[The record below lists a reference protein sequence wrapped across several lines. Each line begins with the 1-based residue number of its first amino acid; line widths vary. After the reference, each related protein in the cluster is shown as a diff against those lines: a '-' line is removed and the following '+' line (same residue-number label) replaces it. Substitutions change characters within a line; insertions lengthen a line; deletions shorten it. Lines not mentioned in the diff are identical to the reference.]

1 MFLLLFINTALAGD
15 ESDTV
20 TPENRTE
27 IFNSL
32 SEECEDLKD
41 PSELRLFS
49 SPLGADGTLVQAICE
64 NFSYNI
70 SSAFFH
76 LKSDGALELLHF
88 RHPLFRFHLETV
100 EETEGEIERTVID
113 AVDGYNFQST
123 LINASFDTE
132 TQVLS
137 SYEKGRGPGD
147 SFTEG
152 AWQWLSASGFTLKS
166 YAADRSLDG
175 KISSSQVFPEPETLK
190 PALTL
195 TAETAIPFVQENLR
209 LLLKRDIRMWDQLT
223 DEVLVPSGYW
233 ALGFKIMYPENVDIW
248 QAGFPGHE
256 IWLNEAWIQSLPEN
270 IRQVTEVKTEQIRD
284 LRGFPIEDFA
294 DKSKRP
300 KNPPL
305 ANVQVITFEM
315 KQSTSGNPGP
325 RGRTQVILHQD
336 KLYWE
341 PFRW

>member
-1 MFLLLFINTALAGD
+1 MFFLLLINTALSAD
-15 ESDTV
+15 ENDLTPPLS
-20 TPENRTE
+20 PENRTQ
-27 IFNSL
+27 IINFL

-64 NFSYNI
+64 SFSYNV
-70 SSAFFH
+70 SSAYFQ
-76 LKSDGALELLHF
+76 LKPDGSLESLSF
-88 RHPLFRFHLETV
+88 RHPVFRFHLETD
-100 EETEGEIERTVID
+100 GEIERTVID
-113 AVDGYNFQST
+113 FIDGYTFQNK
-123 LINASFDTE
+123 LINSIFDTE

-147 SFTEG
+147 SFTTGE
-152 AWQWLSASGFTLKS
+152 WQWVSGSGFTLKS

-175 KISSSQVFPEPETLK
+175 KISASQVFPEPESLK
-190 PALTL
+190 SALTL
-195 TAETAIPFVQENLR
+195 TAETAIRFVQENLG
-209 LLLKRDIRMWDQLT
+209 LLLKKDMQMWEQLT